1 MKHIKLFE
9 NMNTNSIFRRKV
21 VYSVEC
27 GDLSDLIIKLYG
39 KNPEIEASLELGH
52 DDIFEIEAKASE
64 FDENEFNK
72 WLQKRSYSRRE
83 IYMLMHKLAFDGHI
97 EDGLYLIEVW

>member
-52 DDIFEIEAKASE
+52 DDIFE
-64 FDENEFNK
+64 
-72 WLQKRSYSRRE
+72 RE

>member
-9 NMNTNSIFRRKV
+9 NMSTNSIFRKKV

-27 GDLSDLIIKLYG
+27 GDLSDLIRKLYG
-39 KNPEIEASLELGH
+39 QDPEIEASLELGH
-52 DDIFEIEAKASE
+52 DDIFEIEAKSSE
-64 FDENEFNK
+64 FNENEFNNWK
-72 WLQKRSYSRRE
+72 QRRSFSRSE